1 MKSSNPTAVAN
12 RNYLVEMALCMG
24 AYVAVLVP
32 AIWLLDRGGLTGPLK
47 FAVAAAPVVPVVFV
61 FIALLRYFGRT
72 DEFERRMLLESLGL
86 AGVITALLAATYGFL
101 ENAGLPHL
109 SAWFTWAAFMGAWLI
124 GRLIVSRY
132 YGT

>member
-1 MKSSNPTAVAN
+1 MKSSNPTAIAN
-12 RNYLVEMALCMG
+12 RRYLVEMALCMV
-24 AYVAVLVP
+24 AYIAVLVP
-32 AIWLLDRGGLTGPLK
+32 AIWLLDRGLTGPLR
-47 FAVAAAPVVPVVFV
+47 FVVAAAPVVPVVFV
-61 FIALLRYFGRT
+61 FLAVLRYFGRT

-109 SAWFTWAAFMGAWLI
+109 SAWFTWAAFMGSWLI